1 MRDMVSFPNRPE
13 TFAMVNLDDI
23 QGAAGVLDG
32 VAIKTPLIFSTS
44 FSRRAGAQVYL
55 KLENL
60 QKTGSFKFRGAYHK
74 LSKIRPQVGALGVVA
89 ASAGNHAQGV
99 AHAAQLLGVPATIVM
114 PEWAS
119 ISKQLATRGYGGRVI
134 LAGTNLTES
143 LAQARTL
150 EAEGRTFMHPYD
162 DADVIA
168 GQGTIGLEILAE
180 LPTVD
185 AILVPVGGG
194 GLISGIATAV
204 KTLRPETKVIG
215 VQAAVC
221 ASAVAARRLGKPI
234 SVTARKSIADG
245 INVKEVGRLPF
256 AVMERRVDDIVTV
269 AEEQIAAAVLDLLER
284 NKILAEGSGAVPLA
298 ALMSDVLPPL
308 RDCVVVLVVSGGNV
322 DSHLL
327 GRILNQ
333 GLFRSGRILK
343 FSVILEDVP
352 GALAGLLDVVA
363 TSHGNIL
370 HILHDRMGRHLP
382 LGLSRVELEVETR
395 DARHIEETLNALSS
409 SGYEVEVL

>member
-1 MRDMVSFPNRPE
+1 MVS
-13 TFAMVNLDDI
+13 LDDI
-23 QGAAGVLDG
+23 QEAARVLDG

-74 LSKIRPQVGALGVVA
+74 LSRIRPQVSPLGVVA

-99 AHAAQLLGVPATIVM
+99 AHAAQLLEVPATIVM

-134 LAGTNLTES
+134 LAGTSLTES

-162 DADVIA
+162 DPDVIA
-168 GQGTIGLEILAE
+168 GQGTIGLEIVAE

-185 AILVPVGGG
+185 AILTPVGGG

-221 ASAVAARRLGKPI
+221 ASALAARRLGKPTP
-234 SVTARKSIADG
+234 VTAGKSIADG
-245 INVKEVGRLPF
+245 ISVKEVGRLPF
-256 AVMERRVDDIVTV
+256 AVMERLVDDIVTV
-269 AEEQIAAAVLDLLER
+269 EEEQIAAAVLDLLER
-284 NKILAEGSGAVPLA
+284 KKILAEGSGAVPLA
-298 ALMSDVLPPL
+298 ALVSGVLPSL
-308 RDCVVVLVVSGGNV
+308 RDRVVVLVVSGGNV

-343 FSVILEDVP
+343 FSVVLEDVP
-352 GALAGLLDVVA
+352 GALAGLLEVVA
-363 TSHGNIL
+363 TSRGNIL

-395 DARHIEETLNALSS
+395 DVGHMEEILNALTS
-409 SGYEVEVL
+409 SGYEVEAL